1 MDFVINKNTHQKLYP
16 VSIGLGVI
24 KILFETPWTTSTISL
39 TYNSL
44 VFDFLLDYII
54 LVSGIYPMF
63 MFYQPLSTSTRLRM
77 CLSYYS
83 KSRRVCLALHVL
95 PNSSPHSLDL
105 LGTKLA
111 SFRHSP
117 QDREFRLP
125 FCSSLGPPGE
135 SQMHLRIASITSCLK
150 KIFF

>member
-63 MFYQPLSTSTRLRM
+63 IFYQPLSTSTRLRM

-83 KSRRVCLALHVL
+83 KSRRVFALLYMSCQTPLPILWTFLVPSLPLLDTLPKTVNLCSLSALA
-95 PNSSPHSLDL
+95 
-105 LGTKLA
+105 
-111 SFRHSP
+111 
-117 QDREFRLP
+117 
-125 FCSSLGPPGE
+125 
-135 SQMHLRIASITSCLK
+135 
-150 KIFF
+150 